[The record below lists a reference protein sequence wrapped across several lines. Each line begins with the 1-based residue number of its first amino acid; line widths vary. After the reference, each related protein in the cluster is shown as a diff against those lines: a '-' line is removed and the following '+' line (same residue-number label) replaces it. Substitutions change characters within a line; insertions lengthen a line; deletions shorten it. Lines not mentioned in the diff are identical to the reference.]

1 MQQYS
6 QPFRPNPPKP
16 SRNRQGPPIHA
27 PQYCVFYL
35 KEGQEQRT
43 AWMSQ
48 GRAHK
53 ALEIMRAK
61 YGQKNAIC
69 YMD

>member
-1 MQQYS
+1 MRQQQQPNRPARNWMQA
-6 QPFRPNPPKP
+6 PV
-16 SRNRQGPPIHA
+16 HA

-35 KEGQEQRT
+35 KEGKQEQT

-61 YGQKNAIC
+61 YGQRNAII